1 MKKITFTHVS
11 VVALASLTAFTG
23 MKTYF
28 LNADMNEI
36 QIAVDSIEI
45 PKIANDDD
53 LANFFSTYI
62 AATGYKPTTLKTPEQ
77 ISESNKSTLEQ
88 PSPTN
93 DRVYGNINAPF
104 LLIHYSDFECP
115 YCGQG
120 FPELLDFVDSSG
132 GNVALVFKHTLGH
145 GQRSLY
151 LSTLTECAYEQKGNY
166 GFFEVAKFIFDSQRS
181 GGFSTPIAQL
191 ASSYSLD
198 ETAFQSCVN
207 SNSSN
212 AKILFDTQE
221 AIGLNFDRTPSTIV
235 SYQEKAVPL
244 QGAVPLNEIKAVM
257 GQLTQVN

>member
-11 VVALASLTAFTG
+11 VVALAALTAFTG
-23 MKTYF
+23 TKTYF

-151 LSTLTECAYEQKGNY
+151 LSTLTECAYAQKGNY

-198 ETAFQSCVN
+198 ETVFQSCVN